1 MTSDARRQPPATET
15 ERVIAGIWCE
25 VLELPEV
32 GVLDNFFDLGG
43 HSVLLHMVLE
53 RIAELL
59 GKRPPIVELFQYPTV
74 RALAHHLDIGEA
86 DAAGSLART
95 GGRGRLGQMR
105 AHRVRRLAG

>member
-1 MTSDARRQPPATET
+1 MSSDARRQPPVTQT

-43 HSVLLHMVLE
+43 HSVLLHMVLD
-53 RIAELL
+53 RITELL

-74 RALAHHLDIGEA
+74 RAIAHRLDNGGDPEA
-86 DAAGSLART
+86 SRSAAST
-95 GGRGRLGQMR
+95 GTRGRLGQLR
-105 AHRVRRLAG
+105 AQRVRGPA